1 MIPNNYLLF
10 VQLITILFI
19 TPGPQRILI
28 ITNSMNYGFPKSLWT
43 GLGDVSANAIQMILA
58 TFGVYALM
66 KPNPQILDIFKWIG
80 GLYLIYLAIK
90 FLIRKTSVTIDKTF
104 GTRSAFDLFKD
115 GFISALFSP
124 GAIVF
129 FVVMFPTFLNPN
141 NNFIL
146 HFVILM
152 TTHVFLDFFFLTI
165 YELTKDEALILKTKH
180 TNEPVITW
188 SKIPKHCIVDLNP
201 KIGENELLRSFL

>member
-43 GLGDVSANAIQMILA
+43 GLGDVSANAIQMICA

-66 KPNPQILDIFKWIG
+66 KPHPQILGTFKWIG

-90 FLIRKTSVTIDKTF
+90 FLGRKTKVTIDKTF
-104 GTRSAFDLFKD
+104 STRSAIDLFKD

-129 FVVMFPTFLNPN
+129 FVVMFPTFLDPN
-141 NNFIL
+141 SNFII
-146 HFVILM
+146 HFIILM
-152 TTHVFLDFFFLTI
+152 TTHIFLDFFFLTI
-165 YELTKDEALILKTKH
+165 YAGVSSRIAIFLKNYPNIISRLSGCALLFLAYRILSTKISL
-180 TNEPVITW
+180 
-188 SKIPKHCIVDLNP
+188 
-201 KIGENELLRSFL
+201 

>member
-10 VQLITILFI
+10 VQLLTILFV

-43 GLGDVSANAIQMILA
+43 GLGDVSANVIQMICA
-58 TFGVYALM
+58 TFVVYSLM

-90 FLIRKTSVTIDKTF
+90 FLVRKTSLTIDKTF
-104 GTRSAFDLFKD
+104 GTRSVFDLFKD

-129 FVVMFPTFLNPN
+129 FLVMFPTFLDPN
-141 NNFIL
+141 NNFII
-146 HFVILM
+146 HFIILM

-165 YELTKDEALILKTKH
+165 YAGISSRIAIFLKNYPNLISRLSGCVLLFLAYRILSTKINL
-180 TNEPVITW
+180 
-188 SKIPKHCIVDLNP
+188 
-201 KIGENELLRSFL
+201 

>member
-10 VQLITILFI
+10 IQLIIILFI

-43 GLGDVSANAIQMILA
+43 GLGDVSANAIQMICA
-58 TFGVYALM
+58 TFVVYSLM

-90 FLIRKTSVTIDKTF
+90 FLVRKTSLTIDKTF

-129 FVVMFPTFLNPN
+129 FLVMFPTFLDPN
-141 NNFIL
+141 NNFII
-146 HFVILM
+146 HFTILM

-165 YELTKDEALILKTKH
+165 YAGISSRIAIFLKNYPNLIRRMSGCVLLFLAYRILSTKI
-180 TNEPVITW
+180 NV
-188 SKIPKHCIVDLNP
+188 
-201 KIGENELLRSFL
+201 

>member
-43 GLGDVSANAIQMILA
+43 GLGDVSANAIQMICA
-58 TFGVYALM
+58 TFVVYSLM

-90 FLIRKTSVTIDKTF
+90 FLVRKTSLTIDKTF

-129 FVVMFPTFLNPN
+129 FLVMFPTFLDPN
-141 NNFIL
+141 NNFII
-146 HFVILM
+146 HFTILM

-165 YELTKDEALILKTKH
+165 YASISSRIAIFLKNYPNLISRLSGCVLLFLAYRILSTKI
-180 TNEPVITW
+180 NI
-188 SKIPKHCIVDLNP
+188 
-201 KIGENELLRSFL
+201 

>member
-1 MIPNNYLLF
+1 MTPNNYLLF

-66 KPNPQILDIFKWIG
+66 KFNSQILDIFKWIG

-104 GTRSAFDLFKD
+104 GTRSVFDLFKD
-115 GFISALFSP
+115 GFISTLFSP
-124 GAIVF
+124 GAIIF

-146 HFVILM
+146 HFIILM
-152 TTHVFLDFFFLTI
+152 TTHVFLDFFFLKNYPNLI
-165 YELTKDEALILKTKH
+165 SRLSGCALLFLAYKILSTKINL
-180 TNEPVITW
+180 
-188 SKIPKHCIVDLNP
+188 
-201 KIGENELLRSFL
+201 

>member
-10 VQLITILFI
+10 VQLIAILFI

-43 GLGDVSANAIQMILA
+43 GLEDVSANAIQMILA
-58 TFGVYALM
+58 TFGVYTLM

-129 FVVMFPTFLNPN
+129 FVVMFPTFLIQIIILY
-141 NNFIL
+141 FIL
-146 HFVILM
+146 LF
-152 TTHVFLDFFFLTI
+152 
-165 YELTKDEALILKTKH
+165 
-180 TNEPVITW
+180 
-188 SKIPKHCIVDLNP
+188 
-201 KIGENELLRSFL
+201 

>member
-1 MIPNNYLLF
+1 MIKKKIRLLYK
-10 VQLITILFI
+10 VL
-19 TPGPQRILI
+19 
-28 ITNSMNYGFPKSLWT
+28 K
-43 GLGDVSANAIQMILA
+43 
-58 TFGVYALM
+58 
-66 KPNPQILDIFKWIG
+66 KILDIFKWIG

-129 FVVMFPTFLNPN
+129 FVVMFPTFLNPD

-165 YELTKDEALILKTKH
+165 YAGVSSRIAIFLKNYPNLISRLSGCALLFLAYKILSTKINL
-180 TNEPVITW
+180 
-188 SKIPKHCIVDLNP
+188 
-201 KIGENELLRSFL
+201 

>member
-43 GLGDVSANAIQMILA
+43 GLGDVSANAIQMICA
-58 TFGVYALM
+58 TFVVYSLM

-90 FLIRKTSVTIDKTF
+90 FLVRKTSLTIDKTF

-129 FVVMFPTFLNPN
+129 FLVMFPTFLDPN
-141 NNFIL
+141 NNFII
-146 HFVILM
+146 HFIILM

-165 YELTKDEALILKTKH
+165 YAGISSRIAIFLKNYPNLISRLSGCVLLFLAYRILSTKINL
-180 TNEPVITW
+180 
-188 SKIPKHCIVDLNP
+188 
-201 KIGENELLRSFL
+201 

>member
-10 VQLITILFI
+10 VQLITILFV

-43 GLGDVSANAIQMILA
+43 GLGDVSANVIQMICA
-58 TFGVYALM
+58 TFVVYSLM

-90 FLIRKTSVTIDKTF
+90 FLVRKTSLTIDKTF
-104 GTRSAFDLFKD
+104 GTRSVFDLFKD

-129 FVVMFPTFLNPN
+129 FLVMFPTFLDPN
-141 NNFIL
+141 NNFII
-146 HFVILM
+146 HFIILM

-165 YELTKDEALILKTKH
+165 YAGISSRIAIFLKNYPNLISRLSGCVLLFLAYRILSTKINL
-180 TNEPVITW
+180 
-188 SKIPKHCIVDLNP
+188 
-201 KIGENELLRSFL
+201 